1 MSSFMQDTR
10 DPEENLGLLELLGE
24 GYVPLSRIL
33 EIWTICST
41 RAVFSYF
48 CTEKPKRKRL
58 AYYEEPFV
66 LEPLSYPNKSIK
78 Q

>member
-10 DPEENLGLLELLGE
+10 DPEESLGLLELLGE

-33 EIWTICST
+33 EIILAKFYACGFGSK
-41 RAVFSYF
+41 F

-58 AYYEEPFV
+58 AFYEEP
-66 LEPLSYPNKSIK
+66 LDNC
-78 Q
+78 